1 MPSEQIVVSLD
12 NEPGTLANACE
23 TIAEADV
30 NVEGLSLET
39 NGPFGTLRFVS
50 DDNAKALKV
59 LENDG
64 FHVTKR
70 PVTTVRL
77 PNEPGQL
84 ADAAR
89 RLGDSG
95 INIENVFANVPGGE
109 EAEIVLDTD
118 DPTGADKVLQG

>member
-23 TIAEADV
+23 TLAEADV
-30 NVEGLSLET
+30 NIDGLSLET
-39 NGPFGTLRFVS
+39 SGPFGTLRFAA

-59 LENDG
+59 LEKGG

-70 PVTTVRL
+70 PVTTTRL

-89 RLGDSG
+89 RLSDSG
-95 INIENVFANVPGGE
+95 INIENVFANVPVGG
-109 EAEIVLDTD
+109 EAEIVFETD
-118 DPTGADKVLQG
+118 DPTGAEKVLQG